1 MLLIGMLDSPFV
13 RRVAVSMR
21 LLGMAYERHDWS
33 VGRDA
38 DRIRPFNPL
47 GRVPVLELDSGERLI
62 ESGAILYHLDQE
74 AGPNRAL
81 LPVDADPRRRA
92 LQVMALAIGAAEKA
106 RDRIYEREFRPK
118 AKAHAPWAE
127 RLLGQMHGALA
138 ELERRAAAAGSEHW
152 LIDDRFSQADITL
165 TCCLSL
171 ITDALPLQL
180 LPKYPALNVHYRRC
194 EALPE
199 FLATKAVWFAP
210 STT

>member
-21 LLGMAYERHDWS
+21 LLGMSYERHDWS
-33 VGRDA
+33 VGRDS
-38 DRIRPFNPL
+38 DRIRPYNPL
-47 GRVPVLELDSGERLI
+47 GRVPVLVLDSGEILI
-62 ESGAILYHLDQE
+62 ESGAILDHLDQE
-74 AGPNRAL
+74 VGPNRAL
-81 LPVDADPRRRA
+81 LPVAGTPRRRA
-92 LQVMALAIGAAEKA
+92 LQLMALAVGAAEKA
-106 RDRIYEREFRPK
+106 RDRIYEREFRPADK
-118 AKAHAPWAE
+118 SHAPWAE

-138 ELERRAAAAGSEHW
+138 ELERRTAAAGSEHW

-171 ITDALPLQL
+171 ITDALPLEL
-180 LPKYPALNVHYRRC
+180 LPRYPALSEHYQRC

-199 FLATKAVWFAP
+199 FLATKAGWFPP

>member
-21 LLGMAYERHDWS
+21 LLGMSYERHDWS

-47 GRVPVLELDSGERLI
+47 GRVPVLVLDSGESLI
-62 ESGAILYHLDQE
+62 ESGAILDHLDQE

-81 LPVDADPRRRA
+81 LPVDAGPRRRA
-92 LQVMALAIGAAEKA
+92 LQIMALAIGAAEKA
-106 RDRIYEREFRPK
+106 RDRIYEREFRP
-118 AKAHAPWAE
+118 AEKAHAPWAE

-138 ELERRAAAAGSEHW
+138 ELERRAVAAGRDHW
-152 LIDDRFSQADITL
+152 LVDDRFSQADITV

-171 ITDALPLQL
+171 ITDALPLKL
-180 LPKYPALNVHYRRC
+180 LPTYPALDAHYRRC
-194 EALPE
+194 EGLPD
-199 FLATKAVWFAP
+199 FVATKAAWFAP
-210 STT
+210 SNT